1 MIAPM
6 TPDPTLPLGRLFDLS
21 GRVALVTGGS
31 RGLGKAMARALAE
44 AGADVVIASRHE
56 RELADAA
63 AEIGQGLTCRVQH
76 LVVDLGR
83 RDEVERLAA
92 QAVAAM
98 GRIDILVDDAGAF
111 PSTPLATL
119 SDEVWDATLQVNL
132 TASLEL
138 ARALAPAMIERRWG
152 RIIHVSSVAARVA
165 GPGQMVYAITK
176 AAACAMIRGLALEL
190 GPHGITANA
199 ILPGPFLTEMTKT
212 GLTEEFGRAIAERT
226 MLGRWGEP
234 RDLAGLAVLLAS
246 DAGAYITAAEL
257 VIDGGL
263 ISRL

>member
-1 MIAPM
+1 MIRPWSARRPRRC
-6 TPDPTLPLGRLFDLS
+6 DRLFDLS
-21 GRVALVTGGS
+21 GRAALVTGGS

-56 RELADAA
+56 QELAVAS
-63 AEIGQGLTCRVQH
+63 AEIGRGLSTRVRH
-76 LVVDLGR
+76 LVADVGR
-83 RDEVERLAA
+83 RSEVERLAA
-92 QAVAAM
+92 QAVESM
-98 GRIDILVDDAGAF
+98 GHIDILLDDAGVF
-111 PSTPLATL
+111 PATPLAGLT
-119 SDEVWDATLQVNL
+119 DEVWDTTLQVNL

-138 ARALAPAMIERRWG
+138 ARALAPGMIERRWG

-199 ILPGPFLTEMTKT
+199 ILPGPFLTEMTAT
-212 GLTEEFGRAIAERT
+212 GLTEEFRHAVGERT

-234 RDLAGLAVLLAS
+234 RELAGLVVLLAS
-246 DAGAYITAAEL
+246 AAGSYITGAEL

-263 ISRL
+263 IARL